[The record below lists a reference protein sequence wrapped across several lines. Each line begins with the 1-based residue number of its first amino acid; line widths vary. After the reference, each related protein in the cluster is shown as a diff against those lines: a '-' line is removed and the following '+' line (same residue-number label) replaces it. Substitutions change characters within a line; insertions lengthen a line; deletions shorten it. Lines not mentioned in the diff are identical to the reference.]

1 MRKSILL
8 ALVILLG
15 ASAFAQNVSA
25 ACSREGE
32 AAIRFAWGMVYAG
45 WTGYTPPAGW
55 YNTVKNQ
62 GIDSVAAVP
71 GAVLAYRVGPYNATA
86 WSPPNCTALDTFC
99 YTVHDQLGWS
109 IVLNPVAGTPVELD
123 AGGYF
128 WTQYVTIN
136 VPCSATVG
144 ARNLVIGRTHYTN
157 TDGDCDETCGDCTDP
172 SYRGGTVAWYGADSL
187 LVKVI
192 TPNPPPAP
200 QILQDT
206 LTVVE
211 QGQTQAYIPFS
222 LCNNDPCFA
231 VNMGYTL
238 VSKGHVGTALN
249 INTTTSV
256 PAAKCLDIYGIL
268 DAGTTAICTYDT
280 LTMIAWTIVATPL
293 YDTCVQIIH
302 VVEPQPVPLF
312 TVPVVTILVLALILA
327 GAVFMRRRAVSK
339 A

>member
-8 ALVILLG
+8 ALTILLA
-15 ASAFAQNVSA
+15 ASAFSQNVSA

-32 AAIRFAWGMVYAG
+32 AAIRFCWGMIYAG

-55 YNTVKNQ
+55 YNTARNG
-62 GIDSVAAVP
+62 GIDSVAGVP
-71 GAVLAYRVGPYNATA
+71 GAALAYRVGPYNATA
-86 WSPPNCTALDTFC
+86 WTPPNCTALDTFC
-99 YTVHDQLGWS
+99 YRVVDQLGWS

-136 VPCSATVG
+136 IPCSAPAGT
-144 ARNLVIGRTHYTN
+144 RNLVVGQTHYTDTN
-157 TDGDCDETCGDCTDP
+157 GDCDYTCGDCTDP
-172 SYRGGTVAWYGADSL
+172 SYRSGRAWYSYDSL

-192 TPNPPPAP
+192 PPLPPPAP
-200 QILQDT
+200 SILQDT

-222 LCNNDPCFA
+222 LCNGDPCFT

-238 VSKGHVGTALN
+238 KSKGHVGPALN
-249 INTTTSV
+249 INTTVAV
-256 PAAKCLDIYGIL
+256 PAARCADIYGII
-268 DAGTTAICTYDT
+268 DAGTAAICTYDT
-280 LTMIAWTIVATPL
+280 LTMIAWTIVGTPL
-293 YDTCVQIIH
+293 YDTCVQVIH
-302 VVEPQPVPLF
+302 VVEPQAIPLF

-327 GAVFMRRRAVSK
+327 GAVFMRRRAVSR